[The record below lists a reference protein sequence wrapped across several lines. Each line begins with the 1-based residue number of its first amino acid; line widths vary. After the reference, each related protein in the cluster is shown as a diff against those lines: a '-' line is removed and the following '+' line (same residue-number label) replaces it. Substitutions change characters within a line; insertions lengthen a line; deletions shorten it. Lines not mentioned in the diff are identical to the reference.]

1 MNTNIVLQSLELSP
15 EKGLMELNSML
26 IMLNKAYDEESN
38 ALDRYYEARR
48 KELTDLIAKKKKAGA
63 K

>member
-1 MNTNIVLQSLELSP
+1 
-15 EKGLMELNSML
+15 MELNSML

-48 KELTDLIAKKKKAGA
+48 KELTDLIAKKKKAQG